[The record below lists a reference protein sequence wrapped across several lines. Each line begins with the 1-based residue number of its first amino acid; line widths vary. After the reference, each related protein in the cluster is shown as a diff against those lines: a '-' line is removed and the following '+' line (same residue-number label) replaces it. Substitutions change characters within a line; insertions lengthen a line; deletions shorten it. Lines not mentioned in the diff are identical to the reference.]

1 MRILAIDPGSTQSA
15 WLVLDDG
22 FPLRHGIDPNPT
34 LLARLRY
41 PDPEVLGAVD
51 VVVVEWM
58 TPRGMPTSAEEFET
72 LYWIGRFAEAV
83 EVQGHDVERLP
94 RRTVKLELCGST
106 KAKDAN
112 VRQVLLDRFGGS
124 TAKGTKAVPGPLY
137 GVSRDVWAA
146 LAVAVAYHDLQ
157 VAA

>member
-22 FPLRHGIDPNPT
+22 LPLRHGIDENA
-34 LLARLRY
+34 LLLSRLRY

-72 LYWIGRFAEAV
+72 LFWIGRFAEAV

-94 RRTVKLELCGST
+94 RRTVKLELCGSA

-124 TAKGTKAVPGPLY
+124 TAKGTKAAPGPLY